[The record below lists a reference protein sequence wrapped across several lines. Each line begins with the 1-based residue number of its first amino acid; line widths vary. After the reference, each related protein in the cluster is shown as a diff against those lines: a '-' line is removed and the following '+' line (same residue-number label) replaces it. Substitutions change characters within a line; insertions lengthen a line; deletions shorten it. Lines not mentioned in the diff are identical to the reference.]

1 MSGATARR
9 IIEVAPIVHDVP
21 HQHLVMALD
30 PVAAPAVVPAPA
42 GFAVRTF
49 RPEHAE
55 ADRLAWATVEVSAGE
70 FPDGPPEQ
78 QLADAIARF
87 DDEFMPHVAELL
99 ERTFFLE
106 EVATGSVV
114 GTTTAWYGELGGEVQ
129 GRIHWVAVS
138 SSHMGR
144 GLAKV
149 LLSAALQ
156 CIHRHHARC
165 FLTTQTTSAR
175 AVGLYLQLGF
185 VPLVAEAALAELSAQ
200 EGDGHTRTVAQELAA
215 WQSIEHLLPASAL
228 QALPSL

>member
-1 MSGATARR
+1 MKAILKG
-9 IIEVAPIVHDVP
+9 E
-21 HQHLVMALD
+21 
-30 PVAAPAVVPAPA
+30 
-42 GFAVRTF
+42 
-49 RPEHAE
+49 
-55 ADRLAWATVEVSAGE
+55 RLHIFE
-70 FPDGPPEQ
+70 DCQPP
-78 QLADAIARF
+78 
-87 DDEFMPHVAELL
+87 P
-99 ERTFFLE
+99 FL
-106 EVATGSVV
+106 TDSVV
-114 GTTTAWYGELGGEVQ
+114 LTAGPGHQAATPGRGGFTLLVPLHPSDDGHGELGGEVQ

-185 VPLVAEAALAELSAQ
+185 VPLIAEAALAELSAQ
-200 EGDGHTRTVAQELAA
+200 EGDGYTRTVAQELAA